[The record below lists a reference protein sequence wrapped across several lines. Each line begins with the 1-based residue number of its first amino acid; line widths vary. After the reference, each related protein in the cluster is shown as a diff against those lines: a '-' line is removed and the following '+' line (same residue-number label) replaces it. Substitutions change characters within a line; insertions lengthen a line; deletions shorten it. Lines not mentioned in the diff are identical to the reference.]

1 MSMDQEQ
8 RINDLVVR
16 IQSGEES
23 LIYELWQE
31 VEQLCGWYCKKV
43 LRQFPESF
51 HLEFGD
57 LYGCGFLALHTA
69 LANYTVN
76 GGCKFSSYYLL
87 CLTGSIY
94 KENHLNNGG
103 HYEDSRRRFDPVI
116 TGATLRLDAPTNTN
130 QEKPEPLVNVLS
142 NEQLADPATDTLE
155 QIEEQIYQQQ
165 LHDVLEG
172 LIDDLPELQ
181 QYVIRQKYYSGQDC
195 ARIADMLEC
204 NRSRVHSLED
214 QALLQLRKAGQSVGL
229 DKFLN
234 ADIDY
239 YSGTGV
245 GAFKNTGSS
254 STERLAQRRMDM
266 EARFARQL

>member
-1 MSMDQEQ
+1 MNQEQ

-31 VEQLCGWYCKKV
+31 VEQLCGWYCRKL

-51 HLEFGD
+51 HLEFDD
-57 LYGCGFLALHTA
+57 LYNCGYIALRSAVAHFENKAQTKFL
-69 LANYTVN
+69 
-76 GGCKFSSYYLL
+76 GYYLCYL
-87 CLTGSIY
+87 AGTVFV
-94 KENHLNNGG
+94 ENGLSRGG
-103 HYEDSRRRFDPVI
+103 HYEDGRRRFDPVI
-116 TGATLRLDAPTNTN
+116 TRATLRLDAPTNTN
-130 QEKPEPLVNVLS
+130 QEKPEPLVNVLG
-142 NEQLADPATDTLE
+142 NEQFADPATDTIE
-155 QIEEQIYQQQ
+155 QIEEQVYQQQ
-165 LHDVLEG
+165 LHDALEG

-214 QALLQLRKAGQSVGL
+214 QALLQLRKAGRSVGL

-234 ADIDY
+234 TDMDY

-245 GAFKNTGSS
+245 GAFKHTGSS

-266 EARFARQL
+266 EARFARLL